1 MAIVYRLAVGLET
14 LACSQPS
21 PCARCSNQ
29 DEALSLDEGRSSC
42 AHGRQIQQ
50 QATHLRQTS
59 GQLAASNH
67 HTTPVRSSTYY
78 RKPTTLALLTAAV
91 AQLVTPGLSGSECG
105 HRMGASGL
113 AFLLGHDPRPLDLKS
128 VLGCAPTGILPDPYH
143 TKLVELTCAPWH
155 RAAVRSRH
163 SLQIYKVRRWASE
176 WRCRQRFCK

>member
-1 MAIVYRLAVGLET
+1 MKKRVEMRASDAARSACTAAAAWNAAEDCHFNAMAIRVYRLAVGLGT

-21 PCARCSNQ
+21 PCAPCSNQ
-29 DEALSLDEGRSSC
+29 DEALSLDEGSSSC

-50 QATHLRQTS
+50 QATHLRRAS

-105 HRMGASGL
+105 HSMRASGL
-113 AFLLGHDPRPLDLKS
+113 AFLLGHN
-128 VLGCAPTGILPDPYH
+128 VFMIQC
-143 TKLVELTCAPWH
+143 
-155 RAAVRSRH
+155 
-163 SLQIYKVRRWASE
+163 RWI
-176 WRCRQRFCK
+176 